1 MSKAAA
7 TVLIIEDERQIR
19 RFVRAALE
27 AAGYRVLEADTGK
40 QGLSEIAAHK
50 PDLVILDLGL
60 PDVDGIEVV
69 RRLREWTTVP
79 IVVLSARMDERDKVT
94 ALDLGADDYLTKPFS
109 TGELLARLRV
119 ALRHR
124 TAVGDEDSE
133 SIFRVGDLCVDR
145 VHRHVTVGDKEI
157 HLTPIEYRL
166 LAVLVKNAG
175 KVLTHQVLLKEVW
188 GPGYAERAHYLHI
201 YMGHLRHKLEKEPA
215 RPRYLLTETG
225 VGYRLAV
232 E

>member
-27 AAGYRVLEADTGK
+27 TAGYRVLEADTGK
-40 QGLSEIAAHK
+40 QGLSEIFTHK

-60 PDVDGIEVV
+60 PDMDGIEVV
-69 RRLREWTTVP
+69 QQLREWASVP
-79 IVVLSARMDERDKVT
+79 IVVLSARLDEHNKVT

-119 ALRHR
+119 ALRHK
-124 TAVGDEDSE
+124 TAGTEGSE
-133 SIFRVGDLCVDR
+133 GTFRVGELCVDR
-145 VHRHVTVGDKEI
+145 VHRRVTVDDKEI

-188 GPGYAERAHYLHI
+188 GPGHAERAHYLHI

-215 RPRYLLTETG
+215 RPRYLLTEIG
-225 VGYRLAV
+225 IGYRLSV
-232 E
+232 D

>member
-27 AAGYRVLEADTGK
+27 TAGYRVLEADTGK
-40 QGLSEIAAHK
+40 QGLSEISAHK

-60 PDVDGIEVV
+60 PDMDGIEVV
-69 RRLREWTTVP
+69 RQLREWASVP
-79 IVVLSARMDERDKVT
+79 IVVLSARLDERNKVT

-119 ALRHR
+119 ALRHK
-124 TAVGDEDSE
+124 TAVGTESSE
-133 SIFRVGDLCVDR
+133 GTFRVGELCVDR
-145 VHRHVTVGDKEI
+145 VHRRVTVDDKEI

-175 KVLTHQVLLKEVW
+175 KVLTHQLLLREVW
-188 GPGYAERAHYLHI
+188 GPGHQERAHYLHI
-201 YMGHLRHKLEKEPA
+201 YMGHLRHKLEREPA

-225 VGYRLAV
+225 VGYRLAI
-232 E
+232 